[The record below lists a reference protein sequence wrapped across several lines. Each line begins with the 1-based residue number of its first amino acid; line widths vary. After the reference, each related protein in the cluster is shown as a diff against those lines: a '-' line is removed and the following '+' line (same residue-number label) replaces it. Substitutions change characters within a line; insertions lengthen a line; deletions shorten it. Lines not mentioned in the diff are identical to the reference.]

1 MINAMFP
8 HAVERTMKNTGER
21 VHLEGRP
28 DDYLRHTYY
37 LALFFYYFKKYFV
50 VIILLPELLF

>member
-1 MINAMFP
+1 MVNSMFP
-8 HAVERTMKNTGER
+8 PEVERTMKNTGKR
-21 VHLEGRP
+21 VYLEGRP

-37 LALFFYYFKKYFV
+37 LALFFYYLPYFV

>member
-1 MINAMFP
+1 MFP
-8 HAVERTMKNTGER
+8 PEVERTMKNTGKR
-21 VHLEGRP
+21 VYLEDRP

-37 LALFFYYFKKYFV
+37 LALFFYYLPYFV